1 MSNLLLYLLIKQYIF
16 RRQYQ
21 NNIKVK
27 LKSINK
33 DITYFRMTGVIT
45 VPWLLFS
52 EEKFEIQYEP
62 NGSNCIDFTMANIS
76 KYNLFVTVL
85 TSKLTP
91 NFSLVCLNNDELQS
105 TFNETLIKF
114 ELGLNM
120 TASFRALF
128 HPKTRGRFIAV
139 ALLYLDRSC
148 TLPYH
153 NLTFDGKRQIPAL
166 VASTY
171 QIIFPPSPLKVEMS
185 QTVTLKMEGLMD
197 IDSFT
202 CSSKEERNLNVSF
215 VEIETREVNETIYTI
230 VTVLI
235 KVNCATN
242 YSRQITL
249 DFHHECGSLTHVDV
263 SFCYTFCLLT
273 LHIQPY
279 VSQEENPYPF
289 YPLSEQHELFEYM
302 ERCTDFLEKWMFL
315 QGFRRDLYPKIP
327 DTFYAISSS
336 VSARSMK
343 GKGINVSFL
352 NFFRRIAGPL
362 TKYLHKIR
370 YRYKI
375 ILRKQ

>member
-1 MSNLLLYLLIKQYIF
+1 MA
-16 RRQYQ
+16 
-21 NNIKVK
+21 
-27 LKSINK
+27 
-33 DITYFRMTGVIT
+33 GVIT
-45 VPWLLFS
+45 VPWLLLS

-76 KYNLFVTVL
+76 RYNLFVTIS
-85 TSKLTP
+85 TSKLPP
-91 NFSLVCLNNDELQS
+91 NFSLLCLNNEDLES
-105 TFNETLIKF
+105 TFNESLIKF
-114 ELGLNM
+114 ELGQNM

-128 HPKTRGRFIAV
+128 HPKTNGRFIAV

-153 NLTFDGKRQIPAL
+153 NLTFDGKRQIPTL
-166 VASTY
+166 EVNTY
-171 QIIFPPSPLKVEMS
+171 QIIFPPSHLNVEM
-185 QTVTLKMEGLMD
+185 TKIVTLKMEGHSE

-202 CSSKEERNLNVSF
+202 CSAKEEPNLIVSF
-215 VEIETREVNETIYTI
+215 VEIETQEANETIYTI

-235 KVNCATN
+235 KVCCATK
-242 YSRQITL
+242 YSRHITL
-249 DFHHECGSLTHVDV
+249 GFHHECGSLTHVDV

-273 LHIQPY
+273 LHVQPY
-279 VSQEENPYPF
+279 VSQEDNPYPF
-289 YPLSEQHELFEYM
+289 YPLSEQQELFEYM

-327 DTFYAISSS
+327 DTFYAISSA
-336 VSARSMK
+336 VSARSTK

-370 YRYKI
+370 YQCQYY
-375 ILRKQ
+375 Q